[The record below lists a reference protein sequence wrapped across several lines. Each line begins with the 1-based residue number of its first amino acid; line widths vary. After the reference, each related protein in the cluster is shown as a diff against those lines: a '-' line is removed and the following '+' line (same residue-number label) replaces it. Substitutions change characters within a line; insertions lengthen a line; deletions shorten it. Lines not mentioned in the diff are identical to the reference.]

1 MRRILKLILGQV
13 EAVAYLLAVWSLLA
27 LFLEPLISY
36 YSDYQLVQ
44 SITAWAN
51 LLLLAL
57 AILHRLLLREGH
69 GTQKVVIFDLI
80 MLGVGLLLM
89 AYNPRFVIFF
99 LLIRQTYFI
108 LDFILFR
115 FSRGRVYKWL
125 AGNPPVT
132 VMLSFMVVIFIGTI
146 LLMLP
151 VASTQNRVT
160 PFVDALFT
168 STSAT
173 CVTGL
178 IVYDTPTYFSQF
190 GQIVILLLIQ
200 IGGLG
205 FMTVAILFSMA
216 FGRRIGLKERAY
228 LMEAVNSAQL
238 GGVVRLVRHIL
249 IGTFLLEAGG
259 AVLLSLRF
267 CPAFGLGQGIWF
279 GIFHSVSAFC
289 NAGFDLMGRVA
300 PSASLTMYRNDLL
313 VNLVVLCLVVVGGIG
328 FVVWDDILK
337 NKLRVRAYS
346 LHSKLVLSSTA
357 VLILVSA
364 VVFFFS
370 EQDAAFSG
378 LNFGQRALASL
389 FQAIT
394 PRTAGFNTVD
404 PATFSGGG
412 TLFTMLLMVI
422 GAGSGS
428 TGGGIKISTFAV
440 VFFSVIAYLRGEQD
454 VNLFRRRLEPGIAV
468 RAFTSIAFYLM
479 LAFLGC
485 IIIIS
490 AQGFP
495 LLDVMFESLSALGT
509 VGLSLG
515 ITRDLEP
522 LSRAVII
529 LLMYSGRLGSLTVFM
544 AVLSRKQ
551 NAKLQYATEKVLIG

>member
-205 FMTVAILFSMA
+205 IMTVSTAFALLMGRNIDLKLKNVMSQVVGGTNRINLAQLLKNILLVTGVIELLGALLLFSRFYHHHSLA
-216 FGRRIGLKERAY
+216 RALY
-228 LMEAVNSAQL
+228 LSV
-238 GGVVRLVRHIL
+238 
-249 IGTFLLEAGG
+249 
-259 AVLLSLRF
+259 
-267 CPAFGLGQGIWF
+267 
-279 GIFHSVSAFC
+279 FHSVSAFC
-289 NAGFDLMGRVA
+289 NAGFALFSDNLAGYRDNAIV
-300 PSASLTMYRNDLL
+300 SLTVPLLIILGGLGFTVIIDLFRYFFK
-313 VNLVVLCLVVVGGIG
+313 GGQ
-328 FVVWDDILK
+328 VR
-337 NKLRVRAYS
+337 KLS
-346 LHSKLVLSSTA
+346 LHSKIVLVTTGFLILGGMIAFFVMEYAGTMQGFSIHQRMLSS
-357 VLILVSA
+357 
-364 VVFFFS
+364 FFQS
-370 EQDAAFSG
+370 V
-378 LNFGQRALASL
+378 
-389 FQAIT
+389 T
-394 PRTAGFNTVD
+394 TRTAGFNTLD
-404 PATFSGGG
+404 FGAMGKAA
-412 TLFTMLLMVI
+412 LLVSMILMFI
-422 GAGSGS
+422 GASPGS
-428 TGGGIKISTFAV
+428 TGGGIKTTTFSVLGLTMISLLKGRKEISVFKRRVPSGNFREAAGLV
-440 VFFSVIAYLRGEQD
+440 FLSASLVFFIV
-454 VNLFRRRLEPGIAV
+454 
-468 RAFTSIAFYLM
+468 LM
-479 LAFLGC
+479 L
-485 IIIIS
+485 
-490 AQGFP
+490 
-495 LLDVMFESLSALGT
+495 LLVEPFSFEKIVFEALSAFGT
-509 VGLSLG
+509 VGLSTG
-515 ITRDLEP
+515 ITSSLSP
-522 LSRAVII
+522 LGRIMI
-529 LLMYSGRLGSLTVFM
+529 TLLMYVGRIGPLTMIYAF
-544 AVLSRKQ
+544 AIRSRKT
-551 NAKLQYATEKVLIG
+551 NINYAEETIAIG